1 MTESA
6 SLPSGSRSDQPDA
19 ERHDRAPLMAFIGDA
34 ETEDALREGLSD
46 LPVERIDIRRG
57 GIKAAISLLRKT
69 PTPYVLIVDVSGEKH
84 PLTALGH
91 LSEVVEPDVRVLVV
105 GDAHD
110 VDTYRQITRGLG
122 AVEYLS
128 KPVTRERI
136 SRHFAP
142 IVTGELRQE
151 AVTSGRMLTVTGA
164 TGGAGATTI
173 AANLAWHFAR
183 DAMRHTVLLDPDLHL
198 GDAALLLDVKASPG
212 LRAAL
217 EAPDRIDALFVER
230 ATQPIMDGAVATR
243 LHVLAGEESLI
254 KVAQT
259 APGAAQLLLEAL
271 SHRYN
276 MIVCDVPPA
285 PVPLY
290 RDLLALSHQR
300 ILVVPPTLAG
310 IRATLRLLGIPQTT
324 QGARRP
330 VIVLNRVGMP
340 GGLTRSQIEDGLKM
354 PVDIAIADQPRQ
366 MGQAATLGKPAA
378 SSRGAFRNAIIEL
391 AQQVAFIRLLDSALT
406 ANVPL
411 LRPKRLR
418 LFGGRS

>member
-1 MTESA
+1 LNESIT
-6 SLPSGSRSDQPDA
+6 LPRFGKPDQPEA

-34 ETEDALREGLSD
+34 ETEVALREGLSD
-46 LPVERIDIRRG
+46 LPVDRIDIRRG
-57 GIKAAISLLRKT
+57 GIKAAITLLRKV
-69 PTPYVLIVDVSGEKH
+69 PTPYVLIVDVGGEKH

-91 LSEVVEPDVRVLVV
+91 LSEVVEPDVRVLVI
-105 GDAHD
+105 GDAQD

-128 KPVTRERI
+128 KPVTRERV

-142 IVTGELRQE
+142 IVTGELRHE

-173 AANLAWHFAR
+173 AANLAWHFAL

-230 ATQPIMDGAVATR
+230 ATQPIMDGDRTTR
-243 LHVLAGEESLI
+243 LHVLAGEESLANA
-254 KVAQT
+254 AQT
-259 APGAAQLLLEAL
+259 ASGAARQLLEAL
-271 SHRYN
+271 ARRYN
-276 MIVCDVPPA
+276 MIVCDVPAA

-290 RDLLALSHQR
+290 RDLLGLSHQR
-300 ILVVPPTLAG
+300 ILVMPPTLAG
-310 IRATLRLLGIPQTT
+310 IRATLRLLAVPQTT

-330 VIVLNRVGMP
+330 VIVLNRVGLP
-340 GGLTRSQIEDGLKM
+340 GGLSRRQVEDGLKM

-366 MGQAATLGKPAA
+366 MGHAATLGKPAV
-378 SSRGAFRNAIIEL
+378 SSRGGFRTAIIEL
-391 AQQVAFIRLLDSALT
+391 AQQVAFIRLLDSAVA
-406 ANVPL
+406 ANTPL
-411 LRPKRLR
+411 VRSKKLR